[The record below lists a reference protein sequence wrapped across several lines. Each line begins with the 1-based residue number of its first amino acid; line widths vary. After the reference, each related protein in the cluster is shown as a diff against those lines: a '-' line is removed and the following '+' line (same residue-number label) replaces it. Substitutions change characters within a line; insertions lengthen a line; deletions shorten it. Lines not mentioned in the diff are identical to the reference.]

1 MLVGRNLKKILRNCY
16 SVFKSNLVLLHKVM
30 YSYFNFFVKELLH
43 WINMHWLTK
52 EFLPFQTLRNV
63 FNIKIIKIVNV
74 GFNSLY
80 KPNNRKATVV
90 LTIMLA
96 LLISASLLNYSYLEE
111 LNEYIHLIENHLSH
125 IDTSNSSEL
134 TKPDESSE
142 LTKPDESNKSTKPD
156 ESNKSTKPD
165 EIDNSNDTEDAS
177 NFWDRFDFE
186 EFDDSCEY
194 YELTDFLVVWCLY
207 RSGLDWTTK
216 VGLVLWWLWP
226 R

>member
-1 MLVGRNLKKILRNCY
+1 MLVGRNLKKILCNCY
-16 SVFKSNLVLLHKVM
+16 SVFKSNLVLLCKVM
-30 YSYFNFFVKELLH
+30 YSYFNFFVKELLS
-43 WINMHWLTK
+43 WINIHWLTK
-52 EFLPFQTLRNV
+52 EFLPFQTLRNI
-63 FNIKIIKIVNV
+63 FNIKIIKIPNV

-80 KPNNRKATVV
+80 RLNNHKATMI
-90 LTIMLA
+90 LAIMLV
-96 LLISASLLNYSYLEE
+96 LLILASLLNYSYPEE
-111 LNEYIHLIENHLSH
+111 LNEYIYLIGNSLSH
-125 IDTSNSSEL
+125 IDPSNSSEP

-142 LTKPDESNKSTKPD
+142 PTKPDESSEP
-156 ESNKSTKPD
+156 TKPD

>member
-1 MLVGRNLKKILRNCY
+1 MLVGRNLKKILCNCY

-134 TKPDESSE
+134 TKPDES
-142 LTKPDESNKSTKPD
+142 
-156 ESNKSTKPD
+156 NKSTKPD

>member
-1 MLVGRNLKKILRNCY
+1 MQTSPNFPWKGAILRLRQNWW
-16 SVFKSNLVLLHKVM
+16 STNTAKSAH
-30 YSYFNFFVKELLH
+30 
-43 WINMHWLTK
+43 
-52 EFLPFQTLRNV
+52 
-63 FNIKIIKIVNV
+63 
-74 GFNSLY
+74 
-80 KPNNRKATVV
+80 
-90 LTIMLA
+90 
-96 LLISASLLNYSYLEE
+96 
-111 LNEYIHLIENHLSH
+111 
-125 IDTSNSSEL
+125 SE

-142 LTKPDESNKSTKPD
+142 PTKPDESSEP
-156 ESNKSTKPD
+156 TKPD

>member
-134 TKPDESSE
+134 TKPDES
-142 LTKPDESNKSTKPD
+142 
-156 ESNKSTKPD
+156 NKSTKPD

>member
-1 MLVGRNLKKILRNCY
+1 M
-16 SVFKSNLVLLHKVM
+16 
-30 YSYFNFFVKELLH
+30 
-43 WINMHWLTK
+43 
-52 EFLPFQTLRNV
+52 
-63 FNIKIIKIVNV
+63 KIIKIVNV

-90 LTIMLA
+90 LAIMLA

-194 YELTDFLVVWCLY
+194 YELTDFLVV
-207 RSGLDWTTK
+207 
-216 VGLVLWWLWP
+216 
-226 R
+226 

>member
-1 MLVGRNLKKILRNCY
+1 M
-16 SVFKSNLVLLHKVM
+16 
-30 YSYFNFFVKELLH
+30 
-43 WINMHWLTK
+43 
-52 EFLPFQTLRNV
+52 
-63 FNIKIIKIVNV
+63 KIIKIVNV

-111 LNEYIHLIENHLSH
+111 LNDYIHLIENHLSH

-134 TKPDESSE
+134 
-142 LTKPDESNKSTKPD
+142 TKPD

-194 YELTDFLVVWCLY
+194 YELTDFLVV
-207 RSGLDWTTK
+207 
-216 VGLVLWWLWP
+216 
-226 R
+226 

>member
-1 MLVGRNLKKILRNCY
+1 M
-16 SVFKSNLVLLHKVM
+16 
-30 YSYFNFFVKELLH
+30 
-43 WINMHWLTK
+43 
-52 EFLPFQTLRNV
+52 
-63 FNIKIIKIVNV
+63 KIIKIVNV

-111 LNEYIHLIENHLSH
+111 LNDYIHLIENHLSH

-142 LTKPDESNKSTKPD
+142 LTKPD

-216 VGLVLWWLWP
+216 VGLALWWLWP

>member
-134 TKPDESSE
+134 TKPDES
-142 LTKPDESNKSTKPD
+142 NKSTKPD

-207 RSGLDWTTK
+207 RSGLDWITK
-216 VGLVLWWLWP
+216 VGLALWWLWP